1 MNSQELIR
9 IVDGIAR
16 DKNIDREQIYSNI
29 EQAVASGLRKQF
41 NTEDVT
47 EFIVKL
53 DRTNGQI
60 SATRLGVEVPLVVM
74 GRIGAQTV
82 KQVMIQLN
90 REDERG
96 SIYEEFKDRVGTII
110 TGSVARFENGTM
122 IVALQRN
129 IEGIMP
135 RSEQIPGE
143 AHQVGE
149 RVQCLILEVRDTP
162 AAVKI
167 ILSRS
172 HPELIKRLFEREVPE
187 VGERTIEIKAL
198 AREPGHRTKI
208 AVSSIDSKVDA
219 VGACVGVRGS
229 RIKNIVDELGGEK
242 IDIVRWN
249 ESSQILIANALKPA
263 EVAEVALWFELGR
276 ATVVVDDSQLSLAI
290 GKRGQN
296 VRLAARLTGW
306 DIDILTPPEFQA
318 GVQRLHS
325 TLKAIEGITQEM
337 VDKVVALG
345 LIDVRDMEEVGPGPL
360 MEELKLDEATAQRVV
375 DRCSEEAKI
384 VAVEQEAKKSADAKA
399 KAADKAALLAL
410 GVAAPA
416 EEPVLEPA
424 SASASAEEPAATV
437 EETPASPIDEKVPSG
452 LEATEGQSAELMAHG
467 SPSSADLAE
476 LPTEEQA
483 ISGFEAASQGSNHAA
498 AEESE
503 TAALAEGIAR
513 PPGAERGG

>member
-1 MNSQELIR
+1 MNTQELIR

-16 DKNIDREQIYSNI
+16 DKNIEREQIYSNI

-47 EFIVKL
+47 EFVVKL
-53 DRTNGQI
+53 DRTTGQI
-60 SATRLGVEVPLVVM
+60 SAERQGVEVPLSVV

-122 IVALQRN
+122 IVSLQRT
-129 IEGIMP
+129 IEGLMP

-143 AHQVGE
+143 SHQVGE

-167 ILSRS
+167 ILTRS

-263 EVAEVALWFELGR
+263 EVAEVALCFELGR

-318 GVQRLHS
+318 GVQRLGQ
-325 TLKAIEGITQEM
+325 TLLKIEGITQEM
-337 VDKVVALG
+337 VDKVIALG
-345 LIDVRDMEEVGPGPL
+345 LIDVRDMEEVGIGPL
-360 MEELKLDEATAQRVV
+360 MEAETLGLDEATAQKVV
-375 DRCSEEAKI
+375 DRCAEEAKI
-384 VAVEQEAKKSADAKA
+384 VATEQEAKKVADAAA

-410 GVAAPA
+410 SNAVEAPA
-416 EEPVLEPA
+416 EPEKSEGEEEKMPDALEAVAGGSPEVTVHA
-424 SASASAEEPAATV
+424 QTTTDSSDLSPEERA
-437 EETPASPIDEKVPSG
+437 ISG
-452 LEATEGQSAELMAHG
+452 LEAPAGKQPAE
-467 SPSSADLAE
+467 
-476 LPTEEQA
+476 
-483 ISGFEAASQGSNHAA
+483 
-498 AEESE
+498 EESE
-503 TAALAEGIAR
+503 TAALAEGRAEA
-513 PPGAERGG
+513 PPSEN